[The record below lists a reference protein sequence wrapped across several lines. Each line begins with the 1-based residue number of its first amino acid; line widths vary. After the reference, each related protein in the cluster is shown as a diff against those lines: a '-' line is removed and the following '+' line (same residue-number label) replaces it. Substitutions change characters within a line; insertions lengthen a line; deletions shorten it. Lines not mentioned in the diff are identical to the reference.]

1 MELSF
6 AGPSLES
13 TRREA
18 LRHPA
23 SRQLG
28 LGPGEIRTEAS
39 LKGLRSLDRS
49 HMVSGPCEARLYIGV
64 RNLSWKRRAARISAP
79 VWTAHSRLLH
89 QLLSSQLRPSAA
101 TSDFGAGFVGSS
113 GTRNLVGNRRPGLQ
127 NDSEPKT
134 SRALVRLHSLRDIM
148 MS

>member
-79 VWTAHSRLLH
+79 VWTGLTVA
-89 QLLSSQLRPSAA
+89 SSINCSAPNSGRRLRPAILVLVSWGLLALAIWSATVA
-101 TSDFGAGFVGSS
+101 QACKTTPSQKPQGRLFGCI
-113 GTRNLVGNRRPGLQ
+113 RC
-127 NDSEPKT
+127 E
-134 SRALVRLHSLRDIM
+134 I
-148 MS
+148 